1 MPNTNVESVYDP
13 KYGGKPQTPVDD
25 AYVNALLA
33 EMAASAHSH
42 ANKALLDTYNFSN
55 ADVLD
60 AIAKKHEPV
69 TVAAGSPFG
78 LTGQELSLLYD
89 DAYLQVVGGELG
101 VKAGD
106 LLLGTNTNGF
116 SKTGTG
122 KTLGS
127 DITLNLPQR
136 IDTAATV
143 RYENESI
150 GGAYDALYKL
160 KVYGNANV
168 TGNFNIDG
176 NVVIGGNL
184 EVAGDSVTFRVGT
197 AVVEDKNLEIAK
209 IDVPTDTYANGGG
222 LILKGSTDH
231 TLLWDSTYQ
240 NWTSSEH
247 VNVASGKSYKV
258 NNNVVIDADRYGYL
272 QKLNINGPA
281 TTVEALSLNGNGKIW
296 GDLFSDNFN
305 SVDPYL
311 GYYIGRNGS
320 IFSKITATEMHVKN
334 FITDLEFGFAGGM
347 IIVKSV
353 AELAADFTVGGNL
366 QLKEYE
372 GYSGRLMQDNDFVRM
387 RNQARGETSM
397 SVTDIWGQVVYVSR
411 NSTTKIQ
418 TYTFTKIAGSGTGAS
433 KGTLALDYGTAGN
446 GGLELVAIN
455 EAGKLP
461 YLQTFSFDTNPW
473 TDMHVNGRFGD
484 LAGITTTTWGAL
496 SGKNGLYANVAYLED
511 DIYIGDTA
519 VIGGVGVGMLNGMTA
534 LFHFDDNLYDSFN
547 RVKPVYSGTY
557 AETSYGLMTAAG
569 LVASKTNGK
578 FGGGIAIESATTNL
592 ATGIFTN
599 WTATNTTI
607 AADADGLY
615 FIQETAATGQHIA
628 AKSFSAL
635 AGTTYTASVYVKA
648 NKNRRYV
655 ALSFSGYT
663 NWTGSGGGLTTF
675 DLQTGTIASH
685 ANPLDK
691 GIEYISD
698 GVYRIWITAA
708 ATNAA
713 STGVNLFIKSAAG
726 TDSYLGVAGNG
737 ILAKWGQVE
746 ALGYRTS
753 FVEGARAYGA
763 LSFANDIQTGKT
775 YQFQFKYSADYSN
788 TTILWHSNNS
798 SSQRLGIG
806 IGADMQIFVYANAF
820 INTGLYLNNFGGSNL
835 KGQWVLCTITIDA
848 TNFNFYFN
856 NTLVKTQAHGGVLP
870 TANIYLGTSA
880 ASSQTSTAYDEYAV
894 FNRALTAKEIEKIYS
909 SNQPFNESA
918 GLTVIS
924 GNQIKTGIIQSENYV
939 NGTSGSMWNLNTG
952 YLETNNGYFRGQ
964 IIAESGLIGGWVI
977 SSSILGVSDNVIN
990 DGYIFNLKPVDAYGR
1005 PVMEI
1010 YWANGSDLPSTGK
1023 NSVTIGGNTYLVSA
1037 NGAFTT
1043 TGWDNSGEGG
1053 GLSINI
1059 NNKNVLFAGKRGA
1072 VVGAAI
1078 ASFMFDDKELSLSK
1092 NIGGTDYKIIRM
1104 GDFTGDPTD
1113 VATDITSSLLPEGAV
1128 NSTTQYNAWT
1138 LYAPDWTDRVRYD
1151 TATYYGASGGS
1162 FGMIGYDGAAKAS
1175 TFYARWLIEKTS
1187 VSAYL
1192 GKTIEVSYRAMWS
1205 TAEPSANPTVSLTIT
1220 SWWFHPTLNQWRI
1233 LKTKVDKR
1241 TAPNQG
1247 SWNQFTFQFGV
1258 PANTGKLQFQVE
1270 MDYLSQTVVNAVNV
1284 DDITIKEYGTNQMW
1298 TSPDAFQVRS
1308 SPLSYIKLQGGRLS
1322 INCYDL
1328 KINEFSAATWGGV
1341 ISDATRPTN
1350 PAEGLFVYNNTTG
1363 KLEFYNGSAWRT
1375 ITST

>member
-1 MPNTNVESVYDP
+1 MSNTNVESVYDP
-13 KYGGKPQTPVDD
+13 KYGGKVQTPIDE
-25 AYVNALLA
+25 ATVNALLA
-33 EMAASAHSH
+33 ELSASAHTH

-69 TVAAGSPFG
+69 TVAAGTPLG
-78 LTGQELSLLYD
+78 LDGQVLDFFYNSTYLELITDELS
-89 DAYLQVVGGELG
+89 

-106 LLLGTNTNGF
+106 LLLGANTNGL

-150 GGAYDALYKL
+150 GGAYDASYKF

-209 IDVPTDTYANGGG
+209 IDVPTDTFANGGG

-231 TLLWDSTYQ
+231 TWIWDSTYQ

-247 VNVASGKSYKV
+247 VNIASGKSYKV

-281 TTVEALSLNGNGKIW
+281 TTSSAFNLNGDGKIW

-372 GYSGRLMQDNDFVRM
+372 GYSGRLMQDNDFVRL
-387 RNQARGETSM
+387 RNQTRGETSM

-418 TYTFTKIAGSGTGAS
+418 TYTFTKISGSGTGAS

-461 YLQTFSFDTNPW
+461 YLQTFSFTTNPW

-484 LAGITTTTWGAL
+484 LTGITTTTWGAL
-496 SGKNGLYANVAYLED
+496 AGKNGLYANVAYLED

-547 RVKPVYSGTY
+547 RVKPVYSGSY
-557 AETSYGLMTAAG
+557 AETSYGLITATG
-569 LVASKTNGK
+569 LIATKASGK
-578 FGGGIAIESATTNL
+578 FGGAIAVEETTTNL
-592 ATGIFTN
+592 FTTLDVTAWSNFDGNGTAVNAGDGWYELQSAEASDPLKRGSFTAPSTGSCT
-599 WTATNTTI
+599 
-607 AADADGLY
+607 
-615 FIQETAATGQHIA
+615 
-628 AKSFSAL
+628 FSAIF
-635 AGTTYTASVYVKA
+635 
-648 NKNRRYV
+648 R
-655 ALSFSGYT
+655 
-663 NWTGSGGGLTTF
+663 
-675 DLQTGTIASH
+675 
-685 ANPLDK
+685 
-691 GIEYISD
+691 
-698 GVYRIWITAA
+698 
-708 ATNAA
+708 
-713 STGVNLFIKSAAG
+713 
-726 TDSYLGVAGNG
+726 NG
-737 ILAKWGQVE
+737 
-746 ALGYRTS
+746 
-753 FVEGARAYGA
+753 
-763 LSFANDIQTGKT
+763 
-775 YQFQFKYSADYSN
+775 
-788 TTILWHSNNS
+788 NS
-798 SSQRLGIG
+798 SSITFYLDIRDSSSTAVTLAAGETRRVTLTQTISNVSAWVDIRSTAALTKLYIKNPQIEFKAYATSFTQGTRAAGQLNYSNVLNPSAFTVLTWAYIDLSKSLSNGHILELSSDANNRLRINRNGTTNYLTFVFRKNSSDLISLSSSTTTITAGWHQIALTFSGSAYTLYVDASAYYPSQNVSTQINPDFILRLGHS
-806 IGADMQIFVYANAF
+806 YA
-820 INTGLYLNNFGGSNL
+820 
-835 KGQWVLCTITIDA
+835 
-848 TNFNFYFN
+848 
-856 NTLVKTQAHGGVLP
+856 
-870 TANIYLGTSA
+870 A
-880 ASSQTSTAYDEYAV
+880 ASHGNCIYDDTAI
-894 FNRALTAKEIEKIYS
+894 FNRALTAKEIEKIYR

-939 NGTSGSMWNLNTG
+939 LGVSGSMWNLNTG
-952 YLETNNGYFRGQ
+952 YLETMDGWFRGT
-964 IIAESGLIGGWVI
+964 ITASAGTIGGWTI
-977 SSSILGVSDNVIN
+977 SSTLLGITNNVVT
-990 DGYIFNLKPVDAYGR
+990 DGYIFNLKPQDAYDR

-1043 TGWDNSGEGG
+1043 TGWDTSGEGG
-1053 GLSINI
+1053 GLAVNI
-1059 NNKNVLFAGKRGA
+1059 NGKNVLFAGKRGS

-1078 ASFMFDDKELSLSK
+1078 AGFMFDDQKFIL
-1092 NIGGTDYKIIRM
+1092 NDGTNNLITLGNAAIS
-1104 GDFTGDPTD
+1104 PL
-1113 VATDITSSLLPEGAV
+1113 DISVDLTSSLLTGAKF
-1128 NSTTQYNAWT
+1128 NSSTDFNAWT
-1138 LYAPDWTDRVRYD
+1138 KNTNAFWSPYVVYTTAEHQEGAGAARFNGYSGSSPATNFLCDLYQSIS
-1151 TATYYGASGGS
+1151 GAS
-1162 FGMIGYDGAAKAS
+1162 IK
-1175 TFYARWLIEKTS
+1175 
-1187 VSAYL
+1187 
-1192 GKTIEVSYRAMWS
+1192 GKTITISLWAKWGTAS
-1205 TAEPSANPTVSLTIT
+1205 TTAAQNPTVSIKLNRVYNGDSIYMT
-1220 SWWFHPTLNQWRI
+1220 TLACP
-1233 LKTKVDKR
+1233 R
-1241 TAPNQG
+1241 TANNTWLQYNFQVSVPSKTDTLYFSISLETSSTQTLYNSVNIDNISIKVYNTTQ
-1247 SWNQFTFQFGV
+1247 TFITPAGINFYSS
-1258 PANTGKLQFQVE
+1258 PAN
-1270 MDYLSQTVVNAVNV
+1270 YLSVANGVV
-1284 DDITIKEYGTNQMW
+1284 DIGASE
-1298 TSPDAFQVRS
+1298 
-1308 SPLSYIKLQGGRLS
+1308 LKLNG
-1322 INCYDL
+1322 NDVM
-1328 KINEFSAATWGGV
+1328 TWGGNV
-1341 ISDATRPTN
+1341 LISGAPANPRPGMQYYDSTYLYLYVDDPDAGVTLRKI
-1350 PAEGLFVYNNTTG
+1350 ATT
-1363 KLEFYNGSAWRT
+1363 T
-1375 ITST
+1375 P

>member
-1 MPNTNVESVYDP
+1 MANLFVSQQADN
-13 KYGGKPQTPVDD
+13 KYGGQKITQVDQ
-25 AYVNALLA
+25 ATLNAQVA
-33 EMAASAHSH
+33 EVIALAHSH
-42 ANKALLDTYNFSN
+42 ANKALLDTYSFSN

-89 DAYLQVVGGELG
+89 DAYLQVVGGELS

-176 NVVIGGNL
+176 NVIIGGNL

-247 VNVASGKSYKV
+247 VNIASGKSYKV
-258 NNNVVIDADRYGYL
+258 NNNVVIDADRYGFL

-281 TTVEALSLNGNGKIW
+281 DTANALNLNGNGKIW

-305 SVDPYL
+305 SVDPYM

-320 IFSKITATEMHVKN
+320 IFGKITATEMHVKN

-372 GYSGRLMQDNDFVRM
+372 GYSGRLMQDNDYVRL
-387 RNQARGETSM
+387 RNQTRGETSM

-418 TYTFTKIAGSGTGAS
+418 TYTFTKIAGFGTGAS

-484 LAGITTTTWGAL
+484 LTGITTTTWGAL

-511 DIYIGDTA
+511 DIFIGDTA

-547 RVKPVYSGTY
+547 RIKPAYTGTY
-557 AETSYGLMTAAG
+557 AETSYGLITATG
-569 LVASKTNGK
+569 LVATKAPGK
-578 FGGGIAIESATTNL
+578 FGGGIAVEEATTN
-592 ATGIFTN
+592 TGANVYFN
-599 WTATNTTI
+599 S
-607 AADADGLY
+607 ADGNPAASGASWTNYSAGSGAGTRIFAYAVNDLYSINKVLRLTKTAGTTSSDRYGVYQTNAAWNGATHTFSFYVKVLSKESGCRLRLFNGSANVMTWLLDDINTGKWVRLSGTTNFAGSVRYLWLDTGNADVLITGWQAEAKSYATSFCETSRAAGALSYSNLLNPDSFTINARVYIDFAAQAGFGRILEISADTNNRLFIAQNSTSNYLRLY
-615 FIQETAATGQHIA
+615 FIKGGSVAFDLITSTVTV
-628 AKSFSAL
+628 SAGWHDVSL
-635 AGTTYTASVYVKA
+635 
-648 NKNRRYV
+648 
-655 ALSFSGYT
+655 
-663 NWTGSGGGLTTF
+663 TF
-675 DLQTGTIASH
+675 DGSKYILYV
-685 ANPLDK
+685 DK
-691 GIEYISD
+691 VEIY
-698 GVYRIWITAA
+698 
-708 ATNAA
+708 NQA
-713 STGVNLFIKSAAG
+713 STTQINSAWTLKLGWGVSA
-726 TDSYLGVAGNG
+726 
-737 ILAKWGQVE
+737 Q
-746 ALGYRTS
+746 
-753 FVEGARAYGA
+753 
-763 LSFANDIQTGKT
+763 
-775 YQFQFKYSADYSN
+775 
-788 TTILWHSNNS
+788 
-798 SSQRLGIG
+798 
-806 IGADMQIFVYANAF
+806 YANCVF
-820 INTGLYLNNFGGSNL
+820 
-835 KGQWVLCTITIDA
+835 
-848 TNFNFYFN
+848 
-856 NTLVKTQAHGGVLP
+856 
-870 TANIYLGTSA
+870 
-880 ASSQTSTAYDEYAV
+880 DELAI
-894 FNRALTAKEIEKIYS
+894 FNRALTQEEINRIYH

-918 GLTVIS
+918 GMTIIS
-924 GNQIKTGIIQSENYV
+924 GNHIKTGIIESENYV
-939 NGTSGSMWNLNTG
+939 LGVSGSMWNLNTG
-952 YLETNNGYFRGQ
+952 YLETADGWFRGT
-964 IIAESGLIGGWVI
+964 ITASAGSIGGWTI
-977 SSSILGVSDNVIN
+977 SSTLLGITNNVVT
-990 DGYIFNLKPVDAYGR
+990 DGYIFNLKPQDAYDR

-1037 NGAFTT
+1037 NGAFTA
-1043 TGWDNSGEGG
+1043 TGWDTTGTGG
-1053 GLSINI
+1053 GLAVNV
-1059 NNKNVLFAGKRGA
+1059 NGKNVLFAGKRGS

-1092 NIGGTDYKIIRM
+1092 NIGGTDYKIIRF

-1113 VATDITSSLLPEGAV
+1113 VATDVTSALLPEGAV
-1128 NSTTQYNAWT
+1128 NSTAQYNAWT

-1151 TATYYGASGGS
+1151 TATFYGASGGS
-1162 FGMIGYDGAAKAS
+1162 FGMTGYDGAAKPS
-1175 TFYARWLIEKTS
+1175 TFHARWMIEKS
-1187 VSAYL
+1187 SISAYL

-1205 TAEPSANPTVSLTIT
+1205 TAEPSANPTISLTIM

-1233 LKTKVDKR
+1233 LKQKVDTR
-1241 TAPNQG
+1241 NAPNQG

-1258 PANTGKLQFQVE
+1258 PANTGRLQFYVE
-1270 MDYLSQTVVNAVNV
+1270 MNYPSQTVVNGVNV
-1284 DDITIKEYGTNQMW
+1284 DDITIKEYGTTQTW
-1298 TSPDAFQVRS
+1298 ISSDGFQVRS
-1308 SPLSYIKLQGGRLS
+1308 SPLSYLKMQGGRLS

-1328 KINEFSAATWGGV
+1328 KINEFNAATWGGV
-1341 ISDATRPTN
+1341 ISEATRPTN
-1350 PAEGLFVYNNTTG
+1350 PVEGLFVYNNTTG
-1363 KLEFYNGSAWRT
+1363 KLEFYNGSAWIT